1 MLLVQILLNG
11 ILLGGLYGLM
21 ALGMGLVWGV
31 LNIVNL
37 AHGAFIMMGGYAVYF
52 LYTLAG
58 IDPFAA
64 LPIAMFAM
72 FLFGFAVQY
81 GILNFIVRSAMLNTL
96 LITFGLDVVLTYL
109 AQLLFSADLR
119 AINPP
124 YAGANVSFG
133 EVTIPLV
140 RLGVFAVAVLLAAG
154 LWLLLRMTRL
164 GRAIRATAQNLIAAR
179 LYGVDPRIL
188 YAVTFGFGA
197 ALAGAAGGL
206 YGLVSQISPYV
217 GATLTAKSFVIAIIG
232 GLQNPLGAIVGGMV
246 IGIAEALCAL
256 YISPTMVDIIS
267 FGLLVLILV
276 SRPAAAFRAA

>member
-37 AHGAFIMMGGYAVYF
+37 AHGSFIMMGGYAVYF

-64 LPIAMFAM
+64 LPIAMLGM

-81 GILNFIVRSAMLNTL
+81 GVLNFIVRSAMLNTL

-133 EVTIPLV
+133 EVTLPLV
-140 RLGVFAVAVLLAAG
+140 RLGVFGVAVLLAGG
-154 LWLLLRMTRL
+154 LWLLLRTTRL
-164 GRAIRATAQNLIAAR
+164 GRSIRATSQNLIAAR
-179 LYGVDPRIL
+179 LYGVDPRLL
-188 YAVTFGFGA
+188 YALTFGFGA

-206 YGLVSQISPYV
+206 YGLVSQISPHV
-217 GATLTAKSFVIAIIG
+217 GATPTAKSIVIDIIG

-276 SRPAAAFRAA
+276 ARPAAAFRAA

>member
-52 LYTLAG
+52 PYTL
-58 IDPFAA
+58 P
-64 LPIAMFAM
+64 
-72 FLFGFAVQY
+72 
-81 GILNFIVRSAMLNTL
+81 
-96 LITFGLDVVLTYL
+96 
-109 AQLLFSADLR
+109 
-119 AINPP
+119 
-124 YAGANVSFG
+124 
-133 EVTIPLV
+133 
-140 RLGVFAVAVLLAAG
+140 
-154 LWLLLRMTRL
+154 
-164 GRAIRATAQNLIAAR
+164 
-179 LYGVDPRIL
+179 GVDPRIL

-232 GLQNPLGAIVGGMV
+232 GLQNPLGAIVGGMI

-256 YISPTMVDIIS
+256 YISPTMVD
-267 FGLLVLILV
+267 
-276 SRPAAAFRAA
+276 

>member
-37 AHGAFIMMGGYAVYF
+37 AHGAFIMMGGYVVYF
-52 LYTLAG
+52 LYTLTG
-58 IDPFAA
+58 LDPFVA
-64 LPIAMFAM
+64 LPIGMFVM

-81 GILNFIVRSAMLNTL
+81 GILNFIVRSALLNTL

-124 YAGANVSFG
+124 YAGANVSIG

-140 RLGVFAVAVLLAAG
+140 RLGVFGVATLLALG

-179 LYGVDPRIL
+179 LYGVDPRVL

-206 YGLVSQISPYV
+206 YGLVSQISPYI

-276 SRPAAAFRAA
+276 SRPASAFRAA